1 MICLKCKRDV
11 QACGEP
17 DPVDGSLGASDTE
30 VERKGGSVDDGS
42 GTDPIT
48 EVVVEQEHRAQSP
61 VRRERRVKP
70 RHEASELGVGA
81 RLRLV
86 RERAGLTQREL
97 AKRSGITNTTI
108 SLIEQEAH
116 SPSLAS
122 LHRLLSAVPISMAD
136 FFALPISQQNV
147 LFHDHED
154 LMVVSRGAAD
164 LRVMSAERRDKT
176 LQMFFE
182 RYEPGAGTGDEAI
195 MHEGETAA
203 LVIRGTIE
211 VTVAGVTRQL
221 KAGGGWQVIGNEPY
235 SLRNIGKTVAVV
247 VCACTP
253 PMI

>member
-1 MICLKCKRDV
+1 MI
-11 QACGEP
+11 
-17 DPVDGSLGASDTE
+17 VDGEDRNEAQADEPLVVKRRNRPKDAS
-30 VERKGGSVDDGS
+30 
-42 GTDPIT
+42 
-48 EVVVEQEHRAQSP
+48 
-61 VRRERRVKP
+61 KP

-147 LFHDHED
+147 LFHDHDD

-182 RYEPGAGTGDEAI
+182 RYEPGAGTGDEPI
-195 MHEGETAA
+195 VHEGETAA

-211 VTVAGVTRQL
+211 VTVDGATRRL
-221 KAGGGWQVIGNEPY
+221 KAGGGWQIIGSEPY

>member
-1 MICLKCKRDV
+1 MDGEDSNDA
-11 QACGEP
+11 QAGEP
-17 DPVDGSLGASDTE
+17 LA
-30 VERKGGSVDDGS
+30 
-42 GTDPIT
+42 
-48 EVVVEQEHRAQSP
+48 A
-61 VRRERRVKP
+61 RRRSRQKDAAKP
-70 RHEASELGVGA
+70 RHKASELGVGA

-136 FFALPISQQNV
+136 FFALPVSQQNV
-147 LFHDHED
+147 LFHDHAD
-154 LMVVSRGAAD
+154 LTVVSRGAAD

-182 RYEPGAGTGDEAI
+182 RYEPGAGTGDEPLV
-195 MHEGETAA
+195 HEGETAA
-203 LVIRGTIE
+203 FVIRGTIE
-211 VTVAGVTRQL
+211 VTVAGTTRRL
-221 KAGGGWQVIGNEPY
+221 KAGGGYQIIGRESY
-235 SLRNIGKTVAVV
+235 VLRNVGRTVAIV

>member
-1 MICLKCKRDV
+1 LDDSN
-11 QACGEP
+11 Q
-17 DPVDGSLGASDTE
+17 
-30 VERKGGSVDDGS
+30 VERTV
-42 GTDPIT
+42 
-48 EVVVEQEHRAQSP
+48 EVAVEQENRRLSPLPRQRRA
-61 VRRERRVKP
+61 KP
-70 RHEASELGVGA
+70 RSEANDLGVGT
-81 RLRLV
+81 RLRAV

-136 FFALPISQQNV
+136 FFSLPISQQNV
-147 LFHDHED
+147 LFHDHDD
-154 LMVVSRGAAD
+154 LAVVSRGAAD

-182 RYEPGAGTGDEAI
+182 RYEPGAGTGDEPI
-195 MHEGETAA
+195 VHEGETAA
-203 LVIRGTIE
+203 LVIRGTID
-211 VTVAGVTRQL
+211 VTVGGATRRL
-221 KAGGGWQVIGNEPY
+221 KAGGGYQIIGREPY
-235 SLRNIGKTVAVV
+235 MLRNVGKTVAVV

>member
-1 MICLKCKRDV
+1 MDGEDSIEARAAAPRRRDRPPE
-11 QACGEP
+11 ARE
-17 DPVDGSLGASDTE
+17 A
-30 VERKGGSVDDGS
+30 
-42 GTDPIT
+42 
-48 EVVVEQEHRAQSP
+48 RA
-61 VRRERRVKP
+61 KA
-70 RHEASELGVGA
+70 RHETSELGVGA

-86 RERAGLTQREL
+86 REKAGLTQRDL

-122 LHRLLSAVPISMAD
+122 LHRLLSAVQISMAD
-136 FFALPISQQNV
+136 FFALPISRQNV
-147 LFHDHED
+147 LFHDPED

-182 RYEPGAGTGDEAI
+182 RYEPGAGTGDEPI
-195 MHEGETAA
+195 VHEGETAA
-203 LVIRGTIE
+203 LVIRGVIE
-211 VTVAGVTRQL
+211 VTVAGASRRL
-221 KAGGGWQVIGNEPY
+221 KAGGGWQIIGNEPY
-235 SLRNIGKTVAVV
+235 MLRNVGRTVAIV

>member
-1 MICLKCKRDV
+1 
-11 QACGEP
+11 
-17 DPVDGSLGASDTE
+17 VDGEDRTDLEDDTSISP
-30 VERKGGSVDDGS
+30 RRRGRG
-42 GTDPIT
+42 
-48 EVVVEQEHRAQSP
+48 QETRGPRA
-61 VRRERRVKP
+61 KP

-108 SLIEQEAH
+108 SLIEQDAH

-147 LFHDHED
+147 LFHDHDD
-154 LMVVSRGAAD
+154 LMVVTRGAAD

-182 RYEPGAGTGDEAI
+182 RYEPGAGTGDEPI
-195 MHEGETAA
+195 VHEGETAA

-211 VTVAGVTRQL
+211 VTVAGVTRRL
-221 KAGGGWQVIGNEPY
+221 KAGGGWQIIGNEPY
-235 SLRNIGKTVAVV
+235 SLRNVGKTVAVV